1 MTEQRAANPHEEWIV
16 EANLPARHLEFQR
29 DSRSGRSVHT
39 GIVNANPAEREHR
52 LQDLL
57 AFLSSVLSEK
67 PVLLRSAGAVSV
79 SATPEE
85 LARIAKHPLVKRIER
100 NRPVR

>member
-1 MTEQRAANPHEEWIV
+1 MTEQAASAREEWIV
-16 EANLPARHLEFQR
+16 EANLPVRQLEFER
-29 DSRSGRSVHT
+29 DSRSGRSVPT
-39 GIVNANPAEREHR
+39 GIASANSVEREQR

-67 PVLLRSAGAVSV
+67 PVLLRAAGAVSV

-85 LARIAKHPLVKRIER
+85 LTRIAKHPLVKRIER
-100 NRPVR
+100 NRRVR